1 MPEEDVFLAV
11 DAGKTK
17 FLVGA
22 FTPSM
27 KEVER
32 HRIAVTGAA
41 ETVAAL
47 ESRIASL
54 FERHSVAG
62 IGLSVFGPLETDP
75 GRAAF
80 GAIVGSS
87 EIQWSGVN
95 LPALLSRRFR
105 VPVSFDFD
113 VAAAVKAEARHVR
126 TIPGRGS
133 EGFTYLSI
141 GTGIGGA
148 HCPPPQSPGTSP
160 GIRTEPPQL
169 GHIPLP
175 RESDDPYPGS
185 CRFHG
190 GCFQGLA
197 SGRAIFG
204 RWQVPANELPATHG
218 AWDLQAR
225 YIARA
230 CAVLVYSSPF
240 TTVRVGSGIS
250 QVPGLIARS
259 NDYLRTFMNGFPETL
274 CRETSGSDVIQRA
287 VTAPDSS
294 LIGAALQIAEGSGRE
309 FPPRR

>member
-1 MPEEDVFLAV
+1 MPENDVFIAV

-22 FTPSM
+22 FTESLR
-27 KEVER
+27 EVEC
-32 HRIAVTGAA
+32 HRIAVTSATD
-41 ETVAAL
+41 TVAAL
-47 ESRIASL
+47 ESHIARL
-54 FERHSVAG
+54 FARHRVNG

-75 GRAAF
+75 RHEAF

-87 EIQWSGVN
+87 EPQWSDVN

-105 VPVSFDFD
+105 VPVHFDFD
-113 VAAAVKAEARHVR
+113 VAAAVSAESRHQ
-126 TIPGRGS
+126 TPAS
-133 EGFTYLSI
+133 AGFVYLSI

-148 HCPPPQSPGTSP
+148 FCPPPGAVVSGPGARSD
-160 GIRTEPPQL
+160 PPQL
-169 GHIPLP
+169 GHIQLP
-175 RESDDPYPGS
+175 RETDDAYRGS

-190 GCFQGLA
+190 SCFQGLA

-204 RWQVPANELPATHG
+204 RWQVPANELPAHHK

-230 CAVLVYSSPF
+230 CANLVYSSPF

-274 CRETSGSDVIQRA
+274 CRETFGSDVIQRA
-287 VTAPDSS
+287 VTAPASS
-294 LIGAALQIAEGSGRE
+294 LIGAAIQVAEGGGLKFELQRL
-309 FPPRR
+309 